1 MCYDLNENLLF
12 WVAPLHGHT
21 HRYIYILY
29 ISVCVFDDL
38 MQTGINLGGKDSE
51 NHIQIPGSLSGF
63 DTSTMKDP
71 ILLGFCQV
79 PCCGNFSF

>member
-1 MCYDLNENLLF
+1 
-12 WVAPLHGHT
+12 
-21 HRYIYILY
+21 
-29 ISVCVFDDL
+29 
-38 MQTGINLGGKDSE
+38 MQTGINTGGKDLE

-63 DTSTMKDP
+63 DTSPMKDP